1 MNNGM
6 VESRTEVE
14 ELKKKLGDL
23 TLSKNALETQLSD
36 TVRSQQTCQDKIT
49 NLLNDNSQLVTER
62 DSLASTVKTQNGE
75 IVEVKKAMA
84 EIKEKGEEVAK
95 SLGEEKETLAKELSE
110 VKESLSVLEDESLK
124 LFEEGYHEC
133 CSRAEARSLDME
145 PYKFENY
152 LADLKERVKKGV
164 EETVNL
170 DNWRSCR

>member
-62 DSLASTVKTQNGE
+62 DSLASTVKTQNVE
-75 IVEVKKAMA
+75 IFEVKKAMA
-84 EIKEKGEEVAK
+84 ELKEKGEEVAK

-110 VKESLSVLEDESLK
+110 VKESLSILEDESLK
-124 LFEEGYHEC
+124 LFEEDYHEC
-133 CSRAEARSLDME
+133 CSRAEACSLDME
-145 PYKFENY
+145 PDKFENY